1 MISRL
6 HLLRFVERDS
16 VVHRA
21 GARSKVLL
29 MIGMVFG
36 LSFNPLWVPV
46 GIVWGTVA
54 IGIVVARLPFS
65 VVPRPPKPLLAAMAI
80 SLTFGLLSGGEPFV
94 QLGANEVGLGGLLLQ
109 MRIFGVTLG
118 LFGLTLLTGW
128 TTRAADLA
136 TAAGWIL
143 RPLARVGVPTGEI
156 VAALALAVRALPLI
170 ANEFS
175 IVAAMARTEPPG
187 RSAVER
193 GMAVLSTTAVAAV
206 RRATEFGHS
215 IEARGPIVV
224 SSATQPWNKAD
235 AIVLTAG
242 AALTT
247 LIAVA

>member
-16 VVHRA
+16 IIHRA
-21 GARSKVLL
+21 GARSKVVL

-36 LSFNPLWVPV
+36 LSFNPVWASV
-46 GIVWGTVA
+46 GIVWCVVVL
-54 IGIVVARLPFS
+54 GIVVARLPFS
-65 VVPRPPKPLLAAMAI
+65 VVPRPPRPLLAAMCI

-94 QLGANEVGLGGLLLQ
+94 ELAASEVGLGGLLLQ
-109 MRIFGVTLG
+109 IRIFGLTLG

-136 TAAGWIL
+136 TAAGWTL
-143 RPLARVGVPTGEI
+143 GPLARVGVPTGEI

-193 GMAVLSTTAVAAV
+193 GMAVLSTTAVATV
-206 RRATEFGHS
+206 RRATEFGQS

-224 SSATQPWNKAD
+224 SSAHQPWNRWD
-235 AIVLTAG
+235 AIVLATG
-242 AALTT
+242 VALTT
-247 LIAVA
+247 LIALA